1 MSNVRVSEHCS
12 ITKLLIL
19 VILGLFLFAFFADVR
34 AAKLEKQLDDYLTA
48 AHNVWKYHGAALV
61 AKDGKVLFKKGYGM
75 ANIELGVPNTPEMIF
90 QIGSITK
97 QFTAVAILQLEE
109 EGLLGLDNP
118 ITKHLTDYPKETGD
132 KVTIHHLLS
141 HTSGI
146 PSYTSMPGVMENT
159 AQATSVED
167 LMGIF
172 KDEPLDFEPGEKYVY
187 SNSNYVVLGAI
198 IEKVSGKSYED
209 YLQENIFGP
218 LGMKNSGYDHRDI
231 IMKNRAAG
239 YSQDQE
245 GELVNAEFVHMST
258 PYAAGALYSTV
269 GDMLIWDQALYTDK
283 LLSSSSR
290 EKMFT
295 PVKGNYGYGWV
306 IDEAYGHKHIWHNG
320 GIFGFY
326 TSFNRWV
333 DDKVC
338 IAVFSN
344 NDSAPV
350 DNMAAGVAAI
360 VLGEP
365 YDLPVIKTPIE
376 VDPAIFADYEGVY
389 QIEEGTYRFITP
401 EDSILYSQHSAG
413 SRFRIFPEAED
424 KFYFEHDHMTT
435 LKFVRDESGKVIRH
449 VSHKPGKDTPAEK
462 LGPEEAQKVLAE
474 RDAEWETADV
484 DPAIYEKYVGEYKLP
499 IGINLTVR
507 TREGKIFTQGT
518 GQPEAELFPKSETE
532 FFLKVVDAQ
541 ITFVLDENG
550 TVTGL
555 VLHQAGQDF
564 PGEKIK

>member
-1 MSNVRVSEHCS
+1 MSSPKLSKHCLIIKVSA
-12 ITKLLIL
+12 LL
-19 VILGLFLFAFFADVR
+19 VVAFLLSAFFANAQ
-34 AAKLEKQLDDYLTA
+34 AAKLEKKLDDYLKA
-48 AHNVWKYHGAALV
+48 AHDVWKFHGAALV
-61 AKDGKVLFKKGYGM
+61 AKDGKVIFKNAYGM

-97 QFTAVAILQLEE
+97 QFTATAVLQLAEK
-109 EGLLGLDNP
+109 GLLGDDDP
-118 ITKHLTDYPKETGD
+118 ITKHLPDYPTERGD
-132 KVTIHHLLS
+132 SITIHNLLS

-146 PSYTSMPGVMENT
+146 PSYTSMPGVMDNKALEV
-159 AQATSVED
+159 SVDD
-167 LMGIF
+167 LMEIF

-187 SNSNYVVLGAI
+187 SNSNYVVLGSI
-198 IEKVSGKSYED
+198 IEKVSGQTYED
-209 YLQENIFGP
+209 YLQENIFKP
-218 LGMKNSGYDHRDI
+218 LGMNNSGYDHRDR
-231 IMKNRAAG
+231 IMMNRAAG
-239 YSQDQE
+239 YSQNQD
-245 GELVNAEFVHMST
+245 GDLINAEFVHMSS

-269 GDMLIWDQALYTDK
+269 GDMFVWDQALYGEK
-283 LLSSSSR
+283 ILKKSSL

-306 IDEAYGHKHIWHNG
+306 IDEAYDHKRIWHNG

-326 TSFNRWV
+326 TSFQRWV

-338 IAVFSN
+338 VVVFSN

-350 DNMAAGVAAI
+350 DVIATGLGAVA
-360 VLGEP
+360 LGEP
-365 YDLPVIKTPIE
+365 YDMPVIKEPIE
-376 VDPAIFADYEGVY
+376 VDPTIFAHYEGVY

-413 SRFRIFPEAED
+413 ARYRIFPEATD
-424 KFYFEHDHMTT
+424 KFFFEHDHMTT
-435 LKFVRDESGKVIRH
+435 LTFVRDESGEVIRH
-449 VSHKPGKDTPAEK
+449 VMHKPGKDTPAEK

-474 RDAEWETADV
+474 REAKWQTVDV

-499 IGINLTVR
+499 IGLNLTVR
-507 TREGKIFTQGT
+507 TAGGKIFTQGT
-518 GQPEAELFPKSETE
+518 GQPEAEIFPKSETE
-532 FFLKVVDAQ
+532 YFLKVVDAQ
-541 ITFVLDENG
+541 ITFVLDDSG

>member
-1 MSNVRVSEHCS
+1 MSNARVSEHCS
-12 ITKLLIL
+12 IAKILIL
-19 VILGLFLFAFFADVR
+19 VVVAVLLFAFFADAQ

-61 AKDGKVLFKKGYGM
+61 AKDGKVLFAKGYGM

-97 QFTAVAILQLEE
+97 QFTAVAVLQLEE
-109 EGLLGLDNP
+109 KGLLSVDDP
-118 ITKHLTDYPKETGD
+118 ITKHLPEYPKETGD
-132 KVTIHHLLS
+132 RVTIHHLLS

-218 LGMKNSGYDHRDI
+218 LGMRNSGYDHRDV

-245 GELVNAEFVHMST
+245 GELVNAQFVHMST

-283 LLSSSSR
+283 LLSTSSR

-306 IDEAYGHKHIWHNG
+306 IDEVYGHKHIWHNG

-326 TSFNRWV
+326 TSFNRYV

-350 DNMAAGVAAI
+350 DNMAAGLAAI
-360 VLGEP
+360 VFGEP

-413 SRFRIFPEAED
+413 PRFQIFPEAED

-435 LKFVRDESGKVIRH
+435 LTFVRDESGKVIRH
-449 VSHKPGKDTPAEK
+449 VIHKPGKDTPAEK
-462 LGPEEAQKVLAE
+462 LGSEEAQKVLAE
-474 RDAEWETADV
+474 REAEWEIADV

-499 IGINLTVR
+499 IGLNLTVR

-541 ITFVLDENG
+541 ITFVLDDNG

>member
-1 MSNVRVSEHCS
+1 VSNARLSEHCS
-12 ITKLLIL
+12 INKVLSL
-19 VILGLFLFAFFADVR
+19 VILALLVFAFLADVQ
-34 AAKLEKQLDDYLTA
+34 AAKLEKQLDDYLKA
-48 AHNVWKYHGAALV
+48 AHDVWKFHGTALV
-61 AKDGKVLFKKGYGM
+61 AKDGKVTFRKGYGM
-75 ANIELGVPNTPEMIF
+75 ANIELGVPNTPEMKF

-97 QFTAVAILQLEE
+97 QFTATAVLQLAEK
-109 EGLLGLDNP
+109 GLLSVDDP
-118 ITKHLTDYPKETGD
+118 ITKHLPDYPKETGD
-132 KVTIHHLLS
+132 RVTVHHLLS

-146 PSYTSMPGVMENT
+146 PSYTGMPGVMDNK
-159 AQATSVED
+159 ALPTSVDD

-198 IEKVSGKSYED
+198 IEKISGKSYED

-218 LGMKNSGYDHRDI
+218 LGMRNSGYDHRDK

-245 GELVNAEFVHMST
+245 DELVNAEFVHMSS

-269 GDMLIWDQALYTDK
+269 EDMLIWDQALYGEK
-283 LLSSSSR
+283 ILKRSSL

-306 IDEAYGHKHIWHNG
+306 IDEVYGRKHIWHNG

-338 IAVFSN
+338 VMVFSN
-344 NDSAPV
+344 NDSAPA
-350 DNMAAGVAAI
+350 DNMANGLAAI
-360 VLGEP
+360 VFGEP
-365 YDLPVIKTPIE
+365 YDMPVIKEPIE
-376 VDPAIFADYEGVY
+376 IDPVIFADYEGVY

-413 SRFRIFPEAED
+413 ARFRIFPEATD
-424 KFYFEHDHMTT
+424 KFFFEHDHMTT
-435 LKFVRDESGKVIRH
+435 LTFVRDDGGKVIRH
-449 VSHKPGKDTPAEK
+449 VMHKPGKDTPAEK
-462 LGPEEAQKVLAE
+462 LGLEEAQKVLAE
-474 RDAEWETADV
+474 REAKYQTAQV
-484 DPAIYEKYVGEYKLP
+484 DPAIYEKYVGEYELP
-499 IGINLTVR
+499 IGLNLTVR

-541 ITFVLDENG
+541 ITFVLDESG